1 MPTMTS
7 LALYELAAE
16 FRATADMLADMDLP
30 PEVVADTLESIA
42 LPLEQKAVSVAAFA
56 RNLEAT
62 ADQIEQAEKTMYARR
77 KALQSRA
84 KHLREYLLENMSRCG
99 ITKIDHPF
107 FSIAVRNNPESVAI
121 DDERQIPVDYMRQPE
136 PPPAAPD
143 KALIKQALKD
153 GYDVPGARLVRTQR
167 LEIK

>member
-1 MPTMTS
+1 MTN

-30 PEVVADTLESIA
+30 PEVVADTLESISM
-42 LPLEQKAVSVAAFA
+42 PLEQKAVSVAAFA
-56 RNLEAT
+56 RNLESSAE
-62 ADQIEQAEKTMYARR
+62 QIEQAEKAMFERR

-84 KHLREYLLENMSRCG
+84 KHLREYLLENMARCG
-99 ITKIDHPF
+99 ITKIDHPLF
-107 FSIAVRNNPESVAI
+107 AIAIRNNPESVVI
-121 DDERQIPVDYMRQPE
+121 DDERQIPGDYMRDPE
-136 PPPAAPD
+136 PPPPVPD
-143 KALIKQALKD
+143 KPLIKQSLKD